1 VAVGSEYGN
10 ESWEIRDKTTA
21 VSFSGLTV
29 FLVCL
34 RLTLTEL
41 KCCTP
46 VIHRTL
52 DRFISDNFIYA
63 AGRNSLE
70 NVCFIG

>member
-1 VAVGSEYGN
+1 MAVGSEYVN
-10 ESWEIRDKTTA
+10 ESWEIRNKPTA

-34 RLTLTEL
+34 TLTLTEL

-52 DRFISDNFIYA
+52 DRFISDSFKYA
-63 AGRNSLE
+63 ARRNSIE
-70 NVCFIG
+70 IVCFIS